1 LAKQMVKVVF
11 VSVVCGATAWRDAE
25 GMGRKG
31 FRHVPS
37 NKEIPTATITDDM
50 RAAAPA
56 KLDWTGKA
64 TTPIKD
70 QGDCG
75 SCWAY
80 SVTEGVESG
89 LFMTSGKLV
98 ELSPQQIIDC
108 DQGGGDY
115 GCDGGDVDTGT
126 EYVDKTGGLALVK
139 DYPETSADS
148 GYDGTCKKSVKKV
161 VKVTDYEWAIPDCTS
176 NSCSG
181 QKESDLMAALNSFG
195 PLSICLSASWGSY
208 SGGVLNKTCSHAY
221 DDADHCTQLVGYDS
235 TGSQPYWKIRNSWA
249 SDWGEKGHI
258 RLPMG
263 INSCGLAN
271 WPMLYKSKMI
281 TEEVTV

>member
-1 LAKQMVKVVF
+1 MGYSSDNHLAKQMVKVVF

-208 SGGVLNKTCSHAY
+208 SGGVLNKTCSHALMMRIIARSSLGTIPLAASPIGKFATRGPVIGARRVTS
-221 DDADHCTQLVGYDS
+221 DCPWVSIPVALPIGPCCT
-235 TGSQPYWKIRNSWA
+235 SQR
-249 SDWGEKGHI
+249 
-258 RLPMG
+258 
-263 INSCGLAN
+263 
-271 WPMLYKSKMI
+271 
-281 TEEVTV
+281 